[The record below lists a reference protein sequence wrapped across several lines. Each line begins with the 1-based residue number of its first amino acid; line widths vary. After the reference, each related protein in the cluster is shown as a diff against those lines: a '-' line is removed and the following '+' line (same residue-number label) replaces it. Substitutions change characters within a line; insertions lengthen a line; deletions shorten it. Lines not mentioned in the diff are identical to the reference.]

1 MKSRHQSQ
9 VEAFMLRAKQEVP
22 VVPAEPSESVRI
34 LRAKLMLEE
43 VLETIRNGLG
53 VAVMTPYTPDKAE
66 EPIDITATDFDLKFI
81 IRQPFN
87 MLETIDGCC
96 DVAVV
101 TTGTLS
107 ACGISDI
114 EFQNEVNENNLKKF
128 GPGHKIREDGKLIKP
143 PNHQPPNLGRVLDK
157 YR

>member
-1 MKSRHQSQ
+1 MKSRHQMQ

-22 VVPAEPSESVRI
+22 VVPTEPSESVRI
-34 LRAKLMLEE
+34 LRAKLILEE
-43 VLETIRNGLG
+43 ALETIRQGLG
-53 VAVMTPYTPDKAE
+53 VDVWIEDHVNSVGHN
-66 EPIDITATDFDLKFI
+66 IGTAPLVFKVF
-81 IRQPFN
+81 QPFD

-101 TTGTLS
+101 NTGTLS

-114 EFQNEVNENNLKKF
+114 EFQNEVNENNLRKF